1 MKIKIDTDRC
11 SGHGQCYAV
20 AAALFTD
27 DEAGYGQVVGDGTV
41 PDDKVKQAEAAVI
54 ACPEQAI
61 EIER

>member
-20 AAALFTD
+20 ASSLFTD
-27 DEAGYGQVVGDGTV
+27 DDAGYGQVKRDGVV
-41 PDDKVKQAEAAVI
+41 PDDRRSAAEAAVI

-61 EIER
+61 EIEG